1 MTSHTCPTVLY
12 HVACGEP
19 ANLRCS
25 RCQAVWYCCKK
36 HQRLDWKVHK
46 LTCTPVVSSAVNVEP
61 TKAQVDAKGTVSP
74 KAVAMSPPGSPPP
87 VSPTGCAETEFAVQC
102 RGGGYNGG
110 LVDMENSEFVS
121 SSFWKPSHTAY
132 AYELSDDED
141 DAKAKAP
148 KEAAAPPVV
157 SVACDVPVVPAPT
170 PPPVSPTGCAE
181 TEFAVQCR
189 GGGYNGGLV
198 DMENS
203 EFVSSSFWKPSHTA
217 YAYELSDDEDDAK
230 AKAPHEEAAPVVPV
244 VPVAPVA
251 PTEVE
256 KVRRTRHTVAPVP
269 GPSTLAVPTNLAER
283 QACMKAR
290 EETLNRSCGIAELVS
305 LRKLNPPRVAR
316 LSSQAYPVA

>member
-87 VSPTGCAETEFAVQC
+87 VSPTGCAETEVS
-102 RGGGYNGG
+102 
-110 LVDMENSEFVS
+110 MSEHFVARL
-121 SSFWKPSHTAY
+121 T
-132 AYELSDDED
+132 LR
-141 DAKAKAP
+141 
-148 KEAAAPPVV
+148 V
-157 SVACDVPVVPAPT
+157 CQ
-170 PPPVSPTGCAE
+170 
-181 TEFAVQCR
+181 FAVQCR

-256 KVRRTRHTVAPVP
+256 KVRRTRHTVAPV
-269 GPSTLAVPTNLAER
+269 SQHV
-283 QACMKAR
+283 
-290 EETLNRSCGIAELVS
+290 EL
-305 LRKLNPPRVAR
+305 RANMHAPMR
-316 LSSQAYPVA
+316 Y